1 MKLQVYRYTIL
12 RHPLEKEI
20 AKTQMII
27 PPTYL
32 MAKDQATAV
41 SLATMEIPAA
51 YKSDIDQLEVIVRPF

>member
-12 RHPLEKEI
+12 RHPIKDEG
-20 AKTQMII
+20 KTQMII